1 MRILRTAQ
9 ELSTYLKSTDCKPGC
24 FADTSFLYGVAYED
38 DRLCEKANDVLD
50 LLSENSVPIY
60 ANVISRMEFVDLIL
74 RKQLTAAC
82 VALFDEL
89 ERSPANQE
97 LFNLLKN
104 IRDRNTAAIRDH
116 ESYKINETQIKKLR
130 KLIVE
135 STAGTDW
142 KAFCGKYTGALL
154 VSEWKMTEEELGL
167 NFVEI
172 PEGATSEFFKEP
184 LFWNDMVEIMGKS
197 GIRGPD
203 AMIANLF
210 LKSSF
215 PLLITGD
222 SDFESAIADSG
233 GNHSDKAVLILRSE
247 L

>member
-1 MRILRTAQ
+1 MQILRTAQ
-9 ELSTYLKSTDCKPGC
+9 ALSTYLKNKNCKPGC
-24 FADTSFLYGVAYED
+24 FADTSFLYGVAYRD
-38 DRLCEKANDVLD
+38 DRLFERANDVLD
-50 LLSENSVPIY
+50 LLSENAVPIY

-89 ERSPANQE
+89 EPSSDNKE

-104 IRDRNTAAIRDH
+104 IRDRNTAARRDH
-116 ESYKINETQIKKLR
+116 ESYKINESQIKKLR
-130 KLIVE
+130 KLIIN

-142 KAFCGKYTGALL
+142 KGFCGKYTGALL
-154 VSEWKMTEEELGL
+154 VSEWRMTEEEMGL

-172 PEGATSEFFKEP
+172 LEGATSEFFKEP
-184 LFWNDMVEIMGKS
+184 LLWNDMVQIMGKN
-197 GIRGPD
+197 GMRGPD
-203 AMIANLF
+203 AMIVNLF

-222 SDFESAIADSG
+222 SDFESAMTDSG
-233 GNHSDKAVLILRSE
+233 GGHPEKTVFIL
-247 L
+247 